1 MQEQRKKVYHYEL
14 KNRAGVSAT
23 LRGLV
28 ALYICYLGYRTT
40 PLYAEPD
47 GLSAA
52 MAWVLGAALV
62 VAGAAVLVYTV
73 LRYRRDLAAAEYTP
87 EEYAELAAREA
98 EESEV

>member
-1 MQEQRKKVYHYEL
+1 M
-14 KNRAGVSAT
+14 
-23 LRGLV
+23 

-62 VAGAAVLVYTV
+62 VAGLMAKGVTEIYETSYIDRGYERIEEK
-73 LRYRRDLAAAEYTP
+73 LRALGAEIRREKI
-87 EEYAELAAREA
+87 
-98 EESEV
+98 

>member
-62 VAGAAVLVYTV
+62 VAV

-98 EESEV
+98 EENEV